1 MTFDHKTVKDEIAG
15 CRYNIETYGK
25 DTGRNEC
32 FLFTYLPLIS
42 VLKNV
47 CDSIAYLENGTI
59 TRIEEM

>member
-1 MTFDHKTVKDEIAG
+1 MKLQAVGTIL
-15 CRYNIETYGK
+15 RLIERVQEK
-25 DTGRNEC
+25 RV